1 MQAMFVLFFNHICKF
16 IFVEYIN
23 IKIYQVVQRFGFRPI
38 SSTTSKQQPETFDFF
53 SEFGIVFTE
62 LSIKIYMQYTLKP
75 LDRKIKVFH
84 MNKANVNKIFESSN
98 FRGFFKF
105 TT

>member
-1 MQAMFVLFFNHICKF
+1 MFVLFFNNILCKF

-38 SSTTSKQQPETFDFF
+38 SSTTSKQQPETFEFF
-53 SEFGIVFTE
+53 SEFGILFTE

-75 LDRKIKVFH
+75 LDRKIKAFH
-84 MNKANVNKIFESSN
+84 MNKANVKSLKVQTLVLFLYLPHE
-98 FRGFFKF
+98 
-105 TT
+105 